1 MKNRTQGALLRR
13 LLDGLGVVLVVA
25 LLATGGSVRA
35 APEPRSDATALPPLP
50 MNEQVLNLPGDP
62 ARPVTLQVTLFMPY
76 GAGPFPLAVVNHG
89 AAADGHPR
97 DEPRYRTTFSADY
110 FLSRGYAVVLPMM
123 RGFAGS
129 GGKVVLHRCDLA
141 ATGLDNA
148 RDIAAVIDAM
158 AGQPKID
165 TSRIVVAG
173 QSFGGWNTLALGTL
187 GHRGV
192 KGLVNFSGGI
202 REGDCRFSDQDASL
216 ADGAGIFG
224 ARTRVPSIWFYG
236 DNDMIFPEST
246 WRAMYARYTAA
257 GGGRAELVAYG
268 NFMDDAHQLLS
279 HAEGF
284 PIWTPKVDAFLARI
298 GLPATPVYPGYM
310 PTPLPPA
317 THYADVQ
324 DATAVPYLS
333 DNGRAYYQKFLDRPF
348 TRALAVAPNGF
359 AAAANGGFD
368 PIAMALGLCRQRARD
383 CQLYAVD
390 NDVVWTRPGP
400 RRCRTDRSLDPP
412 PDRCS
417 RNDRDG

>member
-1 MKNRTQGALLRR
+1 
-13 LLDGLGVVLVVA
+13 
-25 LLATGGSVRA
+25 
-35 APEPRSDATALPPLP
+35 
-50 MNEQVLNLPGDP
+50 
-62 ARPVTLQVTLFMPY
+62 
-76 GAGPFPLAVVNHG
+76 
-89 AAADGHPR
+89 
-97 DEPRYRTTFSADY
+97 
-110 FLSRGYAVVLPMM
+110 MM

-187 GHRGV
+187 GRRGV
-192 KGLVNFSGGI
+192 KGLVNFSGGM

-224 ARTRVPSIWFYG
+224 TRTRVPSIWFYG

-348 TRALAVAPNGF
+348 TRAFAVAPNGF

-400 RRCRTDRSLDPP
+400 GDAERTAASIHHLTVVAGTTATVDFSYGVNRDCSSRGVPKIWLVQPP
-412 PDRCS
+412 AHGTARIGQRVGFPRFPPGNPYAGCDS
-417 RNDRDG
+417 VKVPGAVVEYTPAAGFAGTDFLTFEEINLNNRDLVFRVAITVK